1 MINRR
6 RFIGSL
12 IGGGALLAAGTSFA
26 REPVAGRD
34 YRALI
39 PRVPT
44 GLPEGRIQVVEVF
57 WYGCPHCFTFEPLV
71 DAWRKNLPEHVEFSH
86 LPAPFNDTWA
96 RHARVYFAA
105 SALGVLEQV
114 HQPFFEAIHVQGRNL
129 TSESAI
135 LRFID
140 QIGLDADAFGAMMR
154 SPEVSEQV
162 GDAGLLV
169 QAFQVEGVPSMVVDG
184 RAVVSAGMTGSHE
197 AMLEVVDHLIAQTS

>member
-12 IGGGALLAAGTSFA
+12 IGSGALLAAGPSLA

-44 GLPEGRIQVVEVF
+44 GLPEGRVQVVEVF
-57 WYGCPHCFTFEPLV
+57 WYGCPHCYSFEPLV
-71 DAWRKNLPEHVEFSH
+71 DAWKKNLPEHVEFSH

-105 SALGVLEQV
+105 SALDVHEQV

-162 GDAGLLV
+162 GDASLLV

-184 RAVVSAGMTGSHE
+184 RAVISAGMTGSHE

>member
-1 MINRR
+1 MIDRR

-12 IGGGALLAAGTSFA
+12 IGGGALLAAGASLA

-34 YRALI
+34 YRALV

-44 GLPEGRIQVVEVF
+44 GLPDGRIQVVEVF
-57 WYGCPHCFTFEPLV
+57 WYGCPHCFSFEPLV
-71 DAWRKNLPEHVEFSH
+71 NAWKKTLPEHVEFSH

-105 SALGVLEQV
+105 SALDVLDQV
-114 HQPFFEAIHVQGRNL
+114 HQAFFEALHVQGRNL

-140 QIGLDADAFGAMMR
+140 QLGLDADTFGATMR
-154 SPEVSEQV
+154 SVEVSEQV
-162 GDAGLLV
+162 ADASLLV

-184 RAVVSAGMTGSHE
+184 RAVISAGMTGSHE
-197 AMLEVVDHLIAQTS
+197 AMLEVVDRLIARAS

>member
-12 IGGGALLAAGTSFA
+12 IGGGALLAAGTSLA

-39 PRVPT
+39 PRVST

-105 SALGVLEQV
+105 SALGLLEQV

-162 GDAGLLV
+162 GDASLLV

>member
-12 IGGGALLAAGTSFA
+12 IGGGALLATGAAIA

-34 YRALI
+34 YRPLV

-44 GLPEGRIQVVEVF
+44 GLPEGRVQVVEVF
-57 WYGCPHCFTFEPLV
+57 WYGCPHCYSFEPLV
-71 DAWRKNLPEHVEFSH
+71 NAWKKTLPEHVEFSH
-86 LPAPFNDTWA
+86 LPATFNDTWA
-96 RHARVYFAA
+96 RHARVFFAA
-105 SALGVLEQV
+105 SALDVLEQV
-114 HQPFFEAIHVQGRNL
+114 HQPFFEALHVQGRNL

-140 QIGLDADAFGAMMR
+140 QIGLDADAFGATMR
-154 SPEVSEQV
+154 SPEVSEKIA
-162 GDAGLLV
+162 DASLLV

-184 RAVVSAGMTGSHE
+184 RAVISAGMTGSHE
-197 AMLEVVDHLIAQTS
+197 AMLEVVDHLIAQAS